1 MNNGIWKILIIKLT
15 RYLFLGDFTQKTQ
28 WHKISVFKPNLR
40 DVVYNYLKKGQRVM
54 VNGRLNYSEYK
65 DDEGNFRTN
74 VSIIA
79 DDVIFFQ

>member
-1 MNNGIWKILIIKLT
+1 
-15 RYLFLGDFTQKTQ
+15 
-28 WHKISVFKPNLR
+28 
-40 DVVYNYLKKGQRVM
+40 M

>member
-1 MNNGIWKILIIKLT
+1 M

-40 DVVYNYLKKGQRVM
+40 DAVYNYLKKGQRVM